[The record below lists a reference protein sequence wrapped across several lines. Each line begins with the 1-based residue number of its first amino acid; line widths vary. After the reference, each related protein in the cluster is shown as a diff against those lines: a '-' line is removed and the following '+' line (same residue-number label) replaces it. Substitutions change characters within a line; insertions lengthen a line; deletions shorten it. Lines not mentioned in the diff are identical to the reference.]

1 MSRYIFCCVYF
12 LLRILLG
19 CVCVNC
25 ELKKNIGVSNAL
37 KIVLDISF
45 LSISLLTNFV
55 ICFLLCLHI
64 LERCHQTRWPDCT
77 IFCFCLSTN
86 FVVSIISILLFQLGF
101 QILEILEALH
111 RPRSYSSCC
120 SRTRSSRTHGT
131 HCLSR

>member
-101 QILEILEALH
+101 QILEKLGALRH
-111 RPRSYSSCC
+111 SYCHSCDRPSPRRSRSHSTHSQSC
-120 SRTRSSRTHGT
+120 
-131 HCLSR
+131 

>member
-37 KIVLDISF
+37 KIVLDISS

-101 QILEILEALH
+101 QILEKLGAL
-111 RPRSYSSCC
+111 RQSNCYSSWRTSPRCHC
-120 SRTRSSRTHGT
+120 SHSTHSRSN
-131 HCLSR
+131 